1 MFTSDT
7 TAKLGASLRGLA
19 FTMPGKDSSMP
30 ASGEFTSSSLG
41 IVGPS
46 VDVGVNAKADDESA
60 SIQVAPAVRR
70 GIAVVQ
76 VLRPEELCLGL
87 IGNTGTKFCIQPAYE
102 CNKASHSLPVN
113 KFTAESSGLY
123 ISDKKTGCFSE
134 PYLKG
139 RELDDEVVTQLLDL
153 DVEFNKLRKE
163 FVLVGSQD
171 GSQDWDINLYA
182 RKNLDKVLSFKT
194 PSKEL
199 SKSGGLI
206 ASNLTETVD
215 SLIALGAIKE
225 LNTPVKKEGEES
237 TPVSLNRLT
246 VQVDTLQKTI
256 PTMAGVIDAVESSL
270 NQKTNLLYGSLQQ
283 LKQLEGN
290 LGSYPKILENEGIEP
305 TLWAAITN
313 IVTGSKVSREKLEK
327 DNLLLQTNVKT
338 LERDS
343 ASYTTI
349 VDLNNFKN
357 ELVSILQS
365 WKITIED
372 LQSRVSKVEIKA
384 NKLYTSKSGEMSSTR
399 LTGGN
404 TSTLLNTLGIAQSS
418 STNSVNHGLVSSNQ
432 IGSSAMTSNADVV
445 GLQDRI
451 EKIEKQQSEHGREG
465 LNGSVRFSGITL
477 TGKDDLG
484 AWLDKHSDNAGGV
497 PPYGVFAD
505 PQLLLHWV
513 WITLSGVETS
523 SARDMKDRLSI
534 SMTQDKTY
542 AVDSCQ
548 HYVPL
553 VFTGKKSSL
562 LNTGGMEKSRLG
574 TIPTFDSW
582 DDASGETGLK

>member
-1 MFTSDT
+1 MT
-7 TAKLGASLRGLA
+7 R
-19 FTMPGKDSSMP
+19 
-30 ASGEFTSSSLG
+30 
-41 IVGPS
+41 
-46 VDVGVNAKADDESA
+46 
-60 SIQVAPAVRR
+60 
-70 GIAVVQ
+70 
-76 VLRPEELCLGL
+76 
-87 IGNTGTKFCIQPAYE
+87 
-102 CNKASHSLPVN
+102 
-113 KFTAESSGLY
+113 
-123 ISDKKTGCFSE
+123 
-134 PYLKG
+134 
-139 RELDDEVVTQLLDL
+139 LLDL

-343 ASYTTI
+343 ASYATI

-372 LQSRVSKVEIKA
+372 LQSRVSEVEIKA